1 MGRLRDQHRIL
12 KARSASLSTHDVIAL
27 SHASAR
33 RTRKTWKQS
42 KKERGNMTHILV
54 LVHSQGGNCL
64 TLAEQALKGAE
75 SRPGM
80 TAQLKRVPELEE
92 EEALRAHPWTGRVY
106 AERIHPLPAA
116 SIDDLAQADGVILG
130 SGTRYGGMS
139 AAMKSFLEKASPLWR
154 TNALYGRPAGVMAVA
169 STPHGGVEQA
179 ALGMM
184 VQLMHLGML
193 IVPCGYAT
201 PLLQR
206 AGSPYGAMAI
216 AGGAAGRTLSED
228 DLAVAHYLGQ
238 RVAEV
243 TLQLGPKH
251 WSA

>member
-1 MGRLRDQHRIL
+1 M
-12 KARSASLSTHDVIAL
+12 
-27 SHASAR
+27 
-33 RTRKTWKQS
+33 
-42 KKERGNMTHILV
+42 HILV

-64 TLAEQALKGAE
+64 TLAEHALRGVE
-75 SRPGM
+75 SVPGM
-80 TAQLKRVPELEE
+80 TARLKRVPELET
-92 EEALRAHPWTGRVY
+92 EEALRDHPWTGRVY
-106 AERIHPLPAA
+106 TERIHSLPVANM
-116 SIDDLAQADGVILG
+116 DDLAQADGLILG
-130 SGTRYGGMS
+130 SATRYGGMS
-139 AAMKSFLEKASPLWR
+139 AATKAFLEKSSPLWR
-154 TNALYGRPAGVMAVA
+154 TNSLLGRPAGIMTVA

-238 RVAEV
+238 QVAEV
-243 TLQLGPKH
+243 TLRLGPKQLQ
-251 WSA
+251 A

>member
-1 MGRLRDQHRIL
+1 M
-12 KARSASLSTHDVIAL
+12 
-27 SHASAR
+27 
-33 RTRKTWKQS
+33 
-42 KKERGNMTHILV
+42 MHILV

-64 TLAEQALKGAE
+64 TLAEQALRGVE
-75 SRPGM
+75 SVPGM
-80 TAQLKRVPELEE
+80 TAQLKRVPDLET

-106 AERIHPLPAA
+106 AERIHPLPVARM
-116 SIDDLAQADGVILG
+116 DDLVHADGLILG

-139 AAMKSFLEKASPLWR
+139 AAMKAFLEQASPLWR
-154 TNALYGRPAGVMAVA
+154 SNALLGRPAGVMAVA

-193 IVPCGYAT
+193 MVPCGYAT

-206 AGSPYGAMAI
+206 AGSPYGVMAI

-238 RVAEV
+238 QVAEV
-243 TLQLGPKH
+243 TLRLGPKQFQ
-251 WSA
+251 A

>member
-1 MGRLRDQHRIL
+1 MRESISAKYMNEPLFPIL
-12 KARSASLSTHDVIAL
+12 GEG
-27 SHASAR
+27 
-33 RTRKTWKQS
+33 S
-42 KKERGNMTHILV
+42 KKYLGKEKERSGAMTHILV

-64 TLAEQALKGAE
+64 TLAEHALKGAE
-75 SRPGM
+75 GRPGM
-80 TAQLKRVPELEE
+80 TAQLKRVPELET

-106 AERIHPLPAA
+106 TERIHPLPVA

-139 AAMKSFLEKASPLWR
+139 AAMKYFLEKASPLWR
-154 TNALYGRPAGVMAVA
+154 TNALLGRPAGVMAVA

-179 ALGMM
+179 ALGMI

-216 AGGAAGRTLSED
+216 A
-228 DLAVAHYLGQ
+228 HYLGQ
-238 RVAEV
+238 QVAEV
-243 TLQLGPKH
+243 TLRLGPKQLQ
-251 WSA
+251 A

>member
-1 MGRLRDQHRIL
+1 M
-12 KARSASLSTHDVIAL
+12 
-27 SHASAR
+27 
-33 RTRKTWKQS
+33 
-42 KKERGNMTHILV
+42 HILV

-64 TLAEQALKGAE
+64 TLAELAVKGVESIPGIRAE
-75 SRPGM
+75 
-80 TAQLKRVPELEE
+80 LKRVPDLET

-106 AERIHPLPAA
+106 AERIHPLPVAR
-116 SIDDLAQADGVILG
+116 IDDLARADGLIIG

-139 AAMKSFLEKASPLWR
+139 AAMKYFLEQASPLWR
-154 TNALYGRPAGVMAVA
+154 TNALLGRPAGVMSVA

-179 ALGMM
+179 TLGMM

-193 IVPCGYAT
+193 LVPCGYAT

-228 DLAVAHYLGQ
+228 ELAVAHYLGQ

-243 TLQLGPKH
+243 ALRLGPKQLQ
-251 WSA
+251 A